1 MTIGDVLATTAGI
14 LAACASLWA
23 ALLVTLLLFS
33 DRTRAAAERIQG
45 SPWRCAGVGA
55 LVLLSA
61 GFVTV
66 VLVNQPNGVLKLM
79 GWLSLAFLLALATFG
94 SAGLSRVVAERIVT
108 ADSAVPP
115 FRAAGY
121 GAGLLVASGLL
132 PILGWLILAAS
143 LLTSLGAG
151 TLTLKRRKAERKP
164 APDTVVTV
172 ATVPAAVPITGE
184 YAHE

>member
-1 MTIGDVLATTAGI
+1 MTIGDVLATAAGI

-33 DRTRAAAERIQG
+33 DRTKAAAERIEG
-45 SPWRCAGVGA
+45 RPWRCAGIGT

-61 GFVTV
+61 GLVTV
-66 VLVNQPNGVLKLM
+66 ILMNQPNGLFKLM
-79 GWLSLAFLLALATFG
+79 GWLFLAFLLALATFG

-121 GAGLLVASGLL
+121 GAGLLVASGLI
-132 PILGWLILAAS
+132 PVLGWLIFAAS
-143 LLTSLGAG
+143 ILTSLGAG
-151 TLTLKRRKAERKP
+151 ALTLKPRKTAKVRLSDAVDP
-164 APDTVVTV
+164 VD
-172 ATVPAAVPITGE
+172 TVPAAVPIAAG